1 MKQSYVIAAAI
12 ILSGGLIASSLI
24 LSGGPVT
31 TSTGGHNNAGGFG
44 NNLSPTA
51 ENVREITNDDH
62 IRGDANAKISIIEYS
77 DYECPFCSRLHP
89 TLTRVIEERGD
100 EVNWVYR
107 HFPLSN
113 IHHRALGASVAAEC
127 VADLGGN
134 DAFWTF
140 TDRLFLNQ
148 RALGPELYNELAVD
162 LGISVDRLQ
171 SCIENSNA
179 AEKVAEDRQN
189 AIDAGGRGTPY
200 VVVVNANGDVFPF
213 SGALPYENIMQ
224 IINAA
229 ITSS

>member
-1 MKQSYVIAAAI
+1 MNQTYVIAAAVI
-12 ILSGGLIASSLI
+12 ISGGLIASSLI
-24 LSGGPVT
+24 LSGGPSPT
-31 TSTGGHNNAGGFG
+31 ATGGHGGDGFG

-51 ENVREITNDDH
+51 ENVREVTNDDH
-62 IRGDANAKISIIEYS
+62 IRGDATAQISIVEYS
-77 DYECPFCSRLHP
+77 DYECPFCARLHP

-127 VADLGGN
+127 VAQLGGN

-140 TDRLFLNQ
+140 SDELFAKQ
-148 RALGPELYNELAVD
+148 RALGEDLYKELATD
-162 LGISVDRLQ
+162 LGIG
-171 SCIENSNA
+171 A
-179 AEKVAEDRQN
+179 ARFDECLDDNNHAERIAADRQN
-189 AIDAGGRGTPY
+189 AIDAGGRGTPF
-200 VVVVNANGDVFPF
+200 VVVVNGSGQVFPF